1 MLRWSVAGKIASDLL
16 GNPAGRASN
25 PCSWVGSVAG
35 VQQRR
40 TRHCVPATGTMTDAS
55 KARVG
60 RRLKDLAR
68 GPQADRSPGCGR
80 PTRNCRA
87 CRCSRGLAEVHTAS
101 PARRNGSVGRVVKL
115 VGTRGGFQKGR
126 TCGTGARLV
135 FRYPSASSRAPPV
148 VPFVQRHRGPPR

>member
-1 MLRWSVAGKIASDLL
+1 MMLRWSVAGKIASDLL

-68 GPQADRSPGCGR
+68 GPQADPQLQSNARCMRLEACEQRKDSMTGCSTILAWLLASGVSAVVSRIR
-80 PTRNCRA
+80 P
-87 CRCSRGLAEVHTAS
+87 
-101 PARRNGSVGRVVKL
+101 
-115 VGTRGGFQKGR
+115 KGVS
-126 TCGTGARLV
+126 T
-135 FRYPSASSRAPPV
+135 
-148 VPFVQRHRGPPR
+148 